1 MEPQLTFSALFQ
13 EVFKDKMIAAKLFE
27 PYSSGD
33 SVFFMKLLYKISV
46 QRRRSEVN
54 FFTIFIFRLYLK
66 SFATNSTENIYI
78 VDSLELHV
86 F

>member
-33 SVFFMKLLYKISV
+33 SVFFMKLFFHMVKTIIYWVDQKFVTSYGKT
-46 QRRRSEVN
+46 RTN
-54 FFTIFIFRLYLK
+54 FLAKPIFYMLK
-66 SFATNSTENIYI
+66 FYI
-78 VDSLELHV
+78 DFE
-86 F
+86 